1 MYDKDCEHAGAR
13 ARRHSAATQ
22 NRPTGPR
29 GSQLHATMNDFYNYK
44 KFAILYVDDEEKSL
58 KYFVRAFGE
67 HFRIFTAT
75 NAKDGLKLLEEHKEE
90 IGLLM
95 TDQRM
100 PGEKGVWLLE
110 RARQLKP
117 QIIRILATA
126 YADMEAAIAA
136 VNTGAIYKY
145 VTKPWVPPEL
155 ENTLKRGLD
164 FFMVQ
169 RERDQLLREKMSVL
183 HNMMIADRIVSLGLL
198 AAGLSHHIRNS
209 LVAVKT
215 FLDLAPAKME
225 EEKMDLSGLRNPD
238 FWKEYYQNVQGQVEK
253 INNMLKDLWTASE
266 KPTFE
271 FRDTVHLHT
280 IVSDVTAQLKDGFE
294 AKGIRLEN
302 QIPETLPV
310 LRVDKPK
317 IYRLFEL
324 LLKDEIASLPAG
336 SRIQFSAKADTAR
349 TDEQQYV
356 EIEVSDNGP
365 GLPKEALRLV
375 FDPFVVRSDS
385 PMEYGI
391 HLMACYFIVHHH
403 GGQIHAHSEDG
414 QGTTFAIRL
423 PTNPSQT
430 PVTQKTDTDFLQK
443 VILNDSLWEKL
454 ISTE

>member
-1 MYDKDCEHAGAR
+1 MQNLYD
-13 ARRHSAATQ
+13 
-22 NRPTGPR
+22 
-29 GSQLHATMNDFYNYK
+29 YK
-44 KFAILYVDDEEKSL
+44 RYAVLYVDDEEKSL
-58 KYFVRAFGE
+58 KYFTRAFE
-67 HFRIFTAT
+67 DQLRIFTAV
-75 NAKDGLKLLEEHKEE
+75 NAQEGLKLLEEHKDE

-110 RARQLKP
+110 KARQLRP
-117 QIIRILATA
+117 RIIRILATA
-126 YADMEAAIAA
+126 YADMNAAIAA

-145 VTKPWVPPEL
+145 VTKPWDPPQL
-155 ENTLKRGLD
+155 ENTLKRGLE

-225 EEKMDLSGLRNPD
+225 EEKMDLEGLRNPD
-238 FWKEYYQNVQGQVEK
+238 FWREYYHNVQGQITK

-266 KPTFE
+266 KPAFE
-271 FRDTVHLHT
+271 FGDRVHLHEVVADT
-280 IVSDVTAQLKDGFE
+280 VTRLQEGFA
-294 AKGIRLEN
+294 AKKIEVDNL
-302 QIPETLPV
+302 IPASLPM
-310 LRVDKPK
+310 LNVDKLK
-317 IYRLFEL
+317 FGRLFEL

-336 SRIQFSAKADTAR
+336 SRVTLSAKLLDGAQAGKP
-349 TDEQQYV
+349 
-356 EIEVSDNGP
+356 EIEVQLADNGP
-365 GLPKEALRLV
+365 GLPKEALRLI

-403 GGQIHAHSEDG
+403 GGRIDAKSEEG
-414 QGTTFAIRL
+414 RGTTFTLRL
-423 PTNPSQT
+423 PLNPDQT
-430 PVTQKTDTDFLQK
+430 SPPQNEQEFLHK
-443 VILNDSLWEKL
+443 VLLSETLWEKL
-454 ISTE
+454 ISSE